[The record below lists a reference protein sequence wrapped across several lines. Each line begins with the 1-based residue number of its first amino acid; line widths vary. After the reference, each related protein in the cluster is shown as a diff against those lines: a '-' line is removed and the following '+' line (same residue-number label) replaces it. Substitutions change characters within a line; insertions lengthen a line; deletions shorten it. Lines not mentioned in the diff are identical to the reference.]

1 MSAVTAELGLRAAR
15 PLQTPARR
23 LSTFLYRRAGLFT
36 LLLLLPPLAWLGIVY
51 LGSLLS
57 LLAQSFFSFDDFS
70 GQVIYEFTLRSY
82 VDLLTS
88 RANLDII
95 LRTVS
100 MAAAVT
106 LGAALIGFP
115 IAYMMARHATGR
127 TKALFYLAVMLPL
140 WSSYLVRVYAWKLIL
155 AKEGIVSWAFAE
167 AQLGWLLDGVLSL
180 PVIGGPSLSVSYL
193 GMFLVFTYIW
203 LPFMILP
210 TQAALERVPNALV
223 EAAADL
229 GARPFT
235 TFRTVILPLAFPG
248 LVAGSIFTF
257 SLTLGDYIIPY
268 IIGSSR
274 FFIGQAVYIHQGTAG
289 NIPLAAAFSVVPI
302 VIMAVYL
309 TIARRLGAFDAL

>member
-1 MSAVTAELGLRAAR
+1 VSVGAADLALAAAPRSTAM
-15 PLQTPARR
+15 RR
-23 LSTFLYRRAGLFT
+23 LSTLLYRRAGLFT
-36 LLLLLPPLAWLGIVY
+36 LLLLTPPLLWLGVVY
-51 LGSLLS
+51 LGSLFA
-57 LLAQSFFSFDDFS
+57 LLIQSFFAFDDFT
-70 GQVIYEFTLRSY
+70 GQVVYQLTLRSY
-82 VDLLTS
+82 IDLLTS
-88 RANLDII
+88 PANLDII

-106 LGAALIGFP
+106 VGAALIGFP
-115 IAYMMARHATGR
+115 IAYMMARYATGR

-155 AKEGIVSWAFAE
+155 AKEGIVSWALAE
-167 AQLGWLLDGVLSL
+167 TRLTWLLDGVLAL

-193 GMFLVFTYIW
+193 GMFLVFAYIW

-210 TQAALERVPNALV
+210 VQAALERVPKGLI

-229 GARPFT
+229 GARPAT
-235 TFRTVILPLAFPG
+235 TFWTVILPLAFPG
-248 LVAGSIFTF
+248 VVAGSIFTF
-257 SLTLGDYIIPY
+257 SLTLGDYIIPN

-274 FFIGQAVYIHQGTAG
+274 FFIGQAVYLQQGTAG